1 MHAGVWAF
9 GGNGLQAYG
18 EKYVRVWEET
28 KREAMNRL
36 IVVGSPR
43 ANGRSAALA
52 DQLFEAC
59 IEDCPD
65 DEVALAPVSTL
76 DIAGCTGCDF
86 CRDGETLADL
96 GGPVGENDVGDGR
109 FRCAIRDDMD
119 EVYPLIDVADELIV
133 VSPVYF
139 AGAPSQ
145 FKALLDRLQPYFWT
159 DARTQP
165 KRPAVLHVVGE
176 GGDSHGFAPL
186 AGTVRSAL
194 AVAGFRLEAVYN
206 WVGKINES
214 GEITAEAEVVE
225 LGDAPLAGT
234 RERNPALASSE
245 GNEPGTAKASEGGDV
260 SADSSVRSQDGSYA
274 VVRGQGGRK
283 NRAKLQLSDKQV
295 SSFSKVEGGK
305 ASKHAS
311 ARSVRGGANGDGAC
325 VGKGKSD
332 GNAHGGASSKGGS
345 GRSRKAKGSNGR
357 SRRA

>member
-1 MHAGVWAF
+1 
-9 GGNGLQAYG
+9 
-18 EKYVRVWEET
+18 
-28 KREAMNRL
+28 MNRL

-59 IEDCPD
+59 IEDFPS

-76 DIAGCTGCDF
+76 AIAGCVGCDS
-86 CRDGETLADL
+86 CRDGGSLADF
-96 GGPVGENDVGDGR
+96 GEPVGGAGVKGGAGVGVAAGDESEDG
-109 FRCAIRDDMD
+109 FPRCVIRDDMD
-119 EVYPLIDVADELIV
+119 EVYPLIDAADELVV

-145 FKALLDRLQPYFWT
+145 LKALLDRLQPYFWT
-159 DARTQP
+159 DARNRP

-176 GGDSHGFAPL
+176 GGDPHGFAPL
-186 AGTVRSAL
+186 VGTVRSAL
-194 AVAGFRLEAVYN
+194 AVVGFRLETVYD
-206 WVGKINES
+206 WVGKIDES
-214 GEITAEAEVVE
+214 GEITAEAAVVE
-225 LGDAPLAGT
+225 LGDAPFAGI

-245 GNEPGTAKASEGGDV
+245 GNETGTAKASEGGDV

-274 VVRGQGGRK
+274 VVRGQGVRK
-283 NRAKLQLSDKQV
+283 SRAKLQLNDKQV
-295 SSFSKVEGGK
+295 SSFSEVEGGK
-305 ASKHAS
+305 ANKSAS
-311 ARSVRGGANGDGAC
+311 ARSVRGGGAKGNGAC

-332 GNAHGGASSKGGS
+332 GNAHGGASSKGSS